1 MLLVERGSWG
11 WHREGRSDT
20 YRNIHGQIN
29 ATMKRSIHDRI
40 SPKQV
45 TMGHPPILDR
55 TQNYNF
61 NKYFDLT
68 ADPEEIFAELGYT
81 LVNQSLQLPTASSGL
96 EFVPAL
102 QNRLLKTLELVDLS
116 SEMARRETLIA
127 PILLEVC
134 TQAKQK
140 LKIEYV
146 VNVNE
151 LLRGSFDYFIPGKH
165 NLLVIEAKQADLAR
179 GFVQLGAELIALDQW
194 TTSEA
199 PVLYGAITTGDAWKF
214 GRLDRSTHTLLRDIR
229 LYTVPSDLTQ
239 LVAILLGIIQG
250 AEIPLEQV

>member
-1 MLLVERGSWG
+1 
-11 WHREGRSDT
+11 
-20 YRNIHGQIN
+20 
-29 ATMKRSIHDRI
+29 
-40 SPKQV
+40 
-45 TMGHPPILDR
+45 MGHPPILDR
-55 TQNYNF
+55 TQSYTF
-61 NKYFDLT
+61 SKYFELT

-81 LVNQSLQLPTASSGL
+81 LTTQLLSLPTASHGL
-96 EFVPAL
+96 EFVEAL
-102 QNRLLKTLELVDLS
+102 ENRLLQTLELVDLS

-151 LLRGSFDYFIPGKH
+151 LLRGSFDYFIPSRQ

-194 TTSEA
+194 TTADS

-214 GRLDRSTHTLLRDIR
+214 GRLDRTARSLLRDIR

-239 LVAILLGIIQG
+239 LVAILLGIIQ
-250 AEIPLEQV
+250 E